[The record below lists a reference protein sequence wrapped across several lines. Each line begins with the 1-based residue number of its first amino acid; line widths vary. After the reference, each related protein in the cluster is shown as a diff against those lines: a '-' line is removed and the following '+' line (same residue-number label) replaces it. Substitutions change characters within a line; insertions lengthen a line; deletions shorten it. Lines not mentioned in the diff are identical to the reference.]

1 MRCHQSRLRIHRLLL
16 VGICSWLISGLG
28 YALSDQPNPEVETTP
43 AKIILLDGSIVFGEI
58 TDIADGS
65 IQVATFWMGDIV
77 IPLDSVETLESERP
91 IELLTTDD
99 RRLTLSELRLVDG
112 EVVIEDQDNIPVAQV
127 AMSNPED
134 WEQGRGYHM
143 TGRASTALDYNRGNT
158 DTDEVNLDFEMM
170 LESRRDRFTLRGD
183 LEQTS
188 SNITETTDDGET
200 LRTNKTTADNWHLIG
215 KYDYYLTDPRNY
227 LGVNLGLTSDE
238 FADVSRRYYV
248 GPYYGRKLLTRDD
261 LKLDAELGISYVD
274 TDFIVEEDN
283 DYVGANI
290 NITGETSFL
299 DGSLTLYLRQVSVM
313 NLSSFEASIFRT
325 TLGLRF
331 PLLLGLQAAAEM
343 SADYDGG
350 AAEGKKKYDETLK
363 FRVSY
368 KW

>member
-1 MRCHQSRLRIHRLLL
+1 M
-16 VGICSWLISGLG
+16 
-28 YALSDQPNPEVETTP
+28 
-43 AKIILLDGSIVFGEI
+43 
-58 TDIADGS
+58 
-65 IQVATFWMGDIV
+65 
-77 IPLDSVETLESERP
+77 ER
-91 IELLTTDD
+91 
-99 RRLTLSELRLVDG
+99 
-112 EVVIEDQDNIPVAQV
+112 
-127 AMSNPED
+127 
-134 WEQGRGYHM
+134 
-143 TGRASTALDYNRGNT
+143 
-158 DTDEVNLDFEMM
+158 
-170 LESRRDRFTLRGD
+170 
-183 LEQTS
+183 TS
-188 SNITETTDDGET
+188 SNITETTDDGKT
-200 LRTNKTTADNWHLIG
+200 LRTNTTTADNWHLIG

-343 SADYDGG
+343 SADYD
-350 AAEGKKKYDETLK
+350 A
-363 FRVSY
+363 VSY
-368 KW
+368 THLRAHET